1 MPALRVLV
9 VEDDVGLCAIYERI
23 LNKMGCQIEIAHDG
37 HSALQLL
44 RTFNPHLIFL
54 DMYLPILNGLTVL
67 EGVAV
72 NPALAQT
79 RVVVASSSRD
89 YERQILAYSNTEFI
103 LKPIMPTQIRDIV
116 AQMIESTC

>member
-9 VEDDVGLCAIYERI
+9 VEDDVGLCTIYERI
-23 LNKMGCQIEIAHDG
+23 LNKMSCQIEIARDG

-44 RTFNPHLIFL
+44 RTFTPHLIFL
-54 DMYLPILNGLTVL
+54 DMYLPVLNGMTVL
-67 EGVAV
+67 EGIKV

-79 RVVVASSSRD
+79 RVVVSSSSRD
-89 YERQILAYSNTEFI
+89 YERQILAYPNTQFI

-116 AQMIESTC
+116 VEMIESTC